1 MFRRK
6 VTVKHSQCSDTETPS
21 FSKSSVFFRPHDYGK
36 LAFSKSGGFGD
47 RFHRTHKDGKSL
59 RINDRGFKKSGYMM

>member
-47 RFHRTHKDGKSL
+47 RFSSDT
-59 RINDRGFKKSGYMM
+59 

>member
-36 LAFSKSGGFGD
+36 LAFVADSVTV
-47 RFHRTHKDGKSL
+47 FHRTHKDGKSL